1 MTEERIWEFKDKAI
15 EITQAEEQRNTGKKK
30 KTQGFVEQ

>member
-15 EITQAEEQRNTGKKK
+15 EITQAEEQRNTGGK